1 MKGIQIVS
9 TGKAL
14 PEEIITNDDLSR
26 IVDTND
32 EWITTRTGIKKR
44 YRCTQENTTSLAVRA
59 AYEAVEKHQVWILQ
73 K

>member
-44 YRCTQENTTSLAVRA
+44 YR
-59 AYEAVEKHQVWILQ
+59 KILHHLQ
-73 K
+73 SEQHMKR

>member
-44 YRCTQENTTSLAVRA
+44 YRCTQENTKDYV
-59 AYEAVEKHQVWILQ
+59 IL
-73 K
+73 

>member
-44 YRCTQENTTSLAVRA
+44 YTGKYYITCSQSS
-59 AYEAVEKHQVWILQ
+59 I
-73 K
+73 

>member
-32 EWITTRTGIKKR
+32 EWITTRTGIKKDTDVHR
-44 YRCTQENTTSLAVRA
+44 
-59 AYEAVEKHQVWILQ
+59 KILHHLQ
-73 K
+73 SEQHMKR

>member
-26 IVDTND
+26 IVDKND

-44 YRCTQENTTSLAVRA
+44 YRCKQEITT
-59 AYEAVEKHQVWILQ
+59 
-73 K
+73 

>member
-32 EWITTRTGIKKR
+32 EWITTRTGIKK
-44 YRCTQENTTSLAVRA
+44 
-59 AYEAVEKHQVWILQ
+59 ILHHLQ
-73 K
+73 SEQHMKR